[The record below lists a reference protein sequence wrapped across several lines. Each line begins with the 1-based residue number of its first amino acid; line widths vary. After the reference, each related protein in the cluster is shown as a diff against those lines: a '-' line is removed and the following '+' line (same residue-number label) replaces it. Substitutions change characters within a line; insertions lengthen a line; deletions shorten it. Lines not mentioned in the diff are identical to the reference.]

1 MRGLTVSVPIT
12 SASNFNQFLKIVHF
26 AQKTLSPESIG
37 FMLQMYMKTF
47 RIVKKHVDSCGQYV
61 GKQQFAEQYQGSLE
75 IDEGLGTVRIAG
87 DVLVSG
93 CVRALRGSGIKV
105 DGDLVAGGDIR
116 VDQSI
121 EAGKNLRSGGN
132 IVAGLHI
139 DTRREI
145 YAEFGLTAGTS
156 VLSGGAVV
164 AKSGMKAG
172 LGIIRRINREAGLKH

>member
-1 MRGLTVSVPIT
+1 
-12 SASNFNQFLKIVHF
+12 
-26 AQKTLSPESIG
+26 
-37 FMLQMYMKTF
+37 
-47 RIVKKHVDSCGQYV
+47 
-61 GKQQFAEQYQGSLE
+61 
-75 IDEGLGTVRIAG
+75 
-87 DVLVSG
+87 
-93 CVRALRGSGIKV
+93 
-105 DGDLVAGGDIR
+105 